1 MRVQWR
7 NVVAAVTLG
16 FVLFLIQPG
25 QAHVDDATVDPLP
38 YSLSYTITGNYVV
51 GTIDFEVTNTSSE
64 TGFQRTGVINGVINM
79 TGVPVDAVI
88 VAAWL
93 YWETISA
100 SGDEIAGAQLRDQDV
115 TLVRGVD
122 QPLIGDFTS
131 CSSNGSNTLTMMRAD
146 VLHLLPLE
154 LDLDGNPTGRRLV
167 NDDDLIDAGL
177 PLTTVTL
184 PVRENENQSPQS
196 AGASLLVVYRD
207 PDPAEPL
214 RRIVVFDGNYTHAPG
229 EATVQ
234 RIRGFLQSSAT
245 SSSGDAQVTYL
256 GASLGLDDTEAL
268 IFNPPPGPLMVT
280 NPFGGGSMPR
290 TWSSSTLNVG
300 PLMPAAISLDD
311 PAFGQQVTTTL
322 THGSDST
329 YDCPSEAAIIFSTTV
344 VDVDDD
350 GILDILEDP
359 LPFGENVLTDPNGQ
373 EYPDLFA
380 MGARVDVGGVP
391 QRDFFVEITAM
402 KTVDDPMTPE
412 VEETAY
418 GSVDAPFKPGGPET
432 VFAPPHDHMPSVE
445 VLRLVGK
452 ALGRAGIVPHFDVGP
467 VLGAAYDF
475 VLAGC

>member
-1 MRVQWR
+1 MRIQWR

-64 TGFQRTGVINGVINM
+64 TGFQRTGVINM
-79 TGVPVDAVI
+79 TGVPEDAVI

-100 SGDEIAGAQLRDQDV
+100 SGDEIAGAQLRDQDI

-131 CSSNGSNTLTMMRAD
+131 CSSNGSTTLTMMRAD

-196 AGASLLVVYRD
+196 AGASLLVVYRN

-234 RIRGFLQSSAT
+234 RIRGFLQSSA
-245 SSSGDAQVTYL
+245 SSLGDAQVTYL
-256 GASLGLDDTEAL
+256 AASLGLNDTEEL
-268 IFNPPPGPLMVT
+268 FFNTSLGPLTVT

-300 PLMPAAISLDD
+300 DLMPVATSLDD

-322 THGSDST
+322 THGDPIP
-329 YDCPSEAAIIFSTTV
+329 YDCPSEAAIIFSTIV
-344 VDVDDD
+344 PDDDGD
-350 GILDILEDP
+350 GILDIL
-359 LPFGENVLTDPNGQ
+359 G
-373 EYPDLFA
+373 YI
-380 MGARVDVGGVP
+380 RVS
-391 QRDFFVEITAM
+391 QRA
-402 KTVDDPMTPE
+402 
-412 VEETAY
+412 
-418 GSVDAPFKPGGPET
+418 
-432 VFAPPHDHMPSVE
+432 
-445 VLRLVGK
+445 
-452 ALGRAGIVPHFDVGP
+452 
-467 VLGAAYDF
+467 
-475 VLAGC
+475 